1 MFTALT
7 RRTLTAALLAVTLPA
22 AAAQGG
28 EVFRVGYSASGD
40 RLAPLTVTLRATTP
54 AGHRVQWTFGDGQNA
69 TGEQISHTYYRPG
82 TYQIEVSLIDPQG
95 RVISRADIPLQ
106 VLGSGGERA
115 DLTVL
120 HAADGTVRLSG
131 LGSVVYRPGPVRVLL
146 NGREINGPQRLGTGT
161 NTAAA
166 VAITSAGQN
175 VQRQLTL
182 THAPMTVSAAFD
194 SEVLRLT
201 NQARAQGWNCD
212 TKRPGGPG
220 LPPLKGHL
228 TLDVAAEAQ
237 SAGMALYGYFD
248 HTSTLDGSSPMR
260 RVQAAGMT
268 PTSVAE
274 NIAAG
279 QQTPK
284 EVVDAWL
291 RSPGHCRNIMGDFT
305 LIGLSYVQRP
315 GTKFKNYWTQ
325 VFARL

>member
-1 MFTALT
+1 M
-7 RRTLTAALLAVTLPA
+7 LTARALLPTILLLGLSLPVH
-22 AAAQGG
+22 AQSGD
-28 EVFRVGYSASGD
+28 VFRVGYSASGD
-40 RLAPLTVTLRATTP
+40 HLAPLNVTLTASVP
-54 AGHRVQWTFGDGQNA
+54 AGYRVQWDFGDGQTA
-69 TGEQISHTYYRPG
+69 SAEQVTHTYYRPG
-82 TYQIEVSLIDPQG
+82 TYQIQATLLNAQG
-95 RVISRADIPLQ
+95 RAVSRADIPMQ
-106 VLGSGGERA
+106 VRGSGSERA

-131 LGSVVYRPGPVRVLL
+131 LGSVTYRPGPVRVLL
-146 NGREINGPQRLGTGT
+146 NGREVSGPQRLNPGQ
-161 NTAAA
+161 NAAA
-166 VAITSAGQN
+166 AQAVTSSGQT
-175 VQRQLTL
+175 VQRTLTL
-182 THAPMTVSAAFD
+182 SAAPMTTSVPFD

-212 TKRPGGPG
+212 TKRPGGPA
-220 LPPLKGHL
+220 LPPLKGNT

-268 PTSVAE
+268 PSSVAE

-305 LIGLSYVQRP
+305 LVGLSYVQRP
-315 GTKFKNYWTQ
+315 GTKFKSYWTQ
-325 VFARL
+325 VFARQ